1 MTLAEKLRYVSY
13 DDWAKL
19 EYGRL
24 FWKSE
29 RGRNL
34 LLTHWLH
41 EDHPHRERFL
51 ENRPLIERILFS
63 APEKDER
70 LDQELEKEGWSLRA
84 ALREIPPILGRIP
97 FGSSSAA

>member
-1 MTLAEKLRYVSY
+1 MTLAEKLQYVSY

-29 RGRNL
+29 HGRYL
-34 LLTHWLH
+34 LLAHWLH
-41 EDHPHRERFL
+41 SDHPHRERFL
-51 ENRPLIERILFS
+51 ENRPLIERVLLS
-63 APEKDER
+63 TPEGDEQ
-70 LDQELEKEGWSLRA
+70 LDQELESEGWSLRA
-84 ALREIPPILGRIP
+84 VLREIPPVLGRIP